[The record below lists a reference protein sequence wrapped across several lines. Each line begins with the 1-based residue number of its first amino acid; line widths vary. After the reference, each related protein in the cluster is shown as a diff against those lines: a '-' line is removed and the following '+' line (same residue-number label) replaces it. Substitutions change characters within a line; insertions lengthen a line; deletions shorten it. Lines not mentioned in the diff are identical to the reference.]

1 MSLKYGFWPYVC
13 LIVMSVPGA
22 LFRAYA
28 LATLWLWFA
37 APLGLP
43 TIGKA
48 EAYGL
53 GLLAGLATLHSAAI
67 KDKDI
72 AESVGTTSRPATGTE
87 KFVWISVHA
96 TQMFLP
102 TAMALGFGY
111 IAHLCMGL

>member
-1 MSLKYGFWPYVC
+1 MSLKYGFWSYVC
-13 LIVMSVPGA
+13 LIVLSIPGA

-28 LATLWLWFA
+28 LATLWQWFA

-48 EAYGL
+48 AAYGL
-53 GLLAGLATLHSAAI
+53 GLLVGLAALHSPAV

-72 AESVGTTSRPATGTE
+72 AEASDAQSRAATGTE
-87 KFVWISVHA
+87 KFVWISIHA
-96 TQMFLP
+96 AQAFLP
-102 TAMALGFGY
+102 TAMVLGFGY